1 MIKQADILRAVF
13 RSCPDLRCIEGHRWR
28 PLPFFAGT
36 FLLAPSRTANFF
48 TGAGRFVVD
57 RDRRYVRIRLHLRLA
72 FLGQFVKSPR
82 RRSSR
87 TYPSIQAMLSD
98 SHIDDFCPRGADFR
112 EEGVLRS
119 KARAA
124 RPSAGPRVPPPRRLA
139 RSREPPPVA
148 GSLVRGRVWVAL
160 PRTSLHF
167 ARYLPSRACSPL
179 AGYRVARLPGP
190 GGAIV
195 LSQRHARSFPLAAVP
210 LSHLAPAISM
220 ARNSRSTS
228 RFQLCRSPNENAE
241 VPAAFRN
248 GHFECE
254 LSVGISLVAC
264 SVTLMA
270 GSTCVRGVLA
280 RRTES
285 SGKSRQIQPVRRC
298 GRAH

>member
-1 MIKQADILRAVF
+1 MHRGPSPETTPLLRRNIFARAVA
-13 RSCPDLRCIEGHRWR
+13 DGKL
-28 PLPFFAGT
+28 
-36 FLLAPSRTANFF
+36 F

-57 RDRRYVRIRLHLRLA
+57 RDRRYVRIRLHLRFV
-72 FLGQFVKSPR
+72 FLGQLVKSPGHR
-82 RRSSR
+82 PLR
-87 TYPSIQAMLSD
+87 TYQSIQAVLSD
-98 SHIDDFCPRGADFR
+98 SHIGDFCLRGADFR

-119 KARAA
+119 KARVAHV
-124 RPSAGPRVPPPRRLA
+124 SAGPRVPLLRRPARCREASLVSLA
-139 RSREPPPVA
+139 RMQVER
-148 GSLVRGRVWVAL
+148 GS
-160 PRTSLHF
+160 P
-167 ARYLPSRACSPL
+167 YPSRACSPL
-179 AGYRVARLPGP
+179 AVYRVARLPGP

-210 LSHLAPAISM
+210 LSPLASAVSI
-220 ARNSRSTS
+220 AHNAQSTS

-248 GHFECE
+248 GHFECG
-254 LSVGISLVAC
+254 LSVGISLAAC

-285 SGKSRQIQPVRRC
+285 SGKPRQIQPVRRC

>member
-1 MIKQADILRAVF
+1 MLEDEEIRALRMRRRDGLPDQADRRHVNGGLT
-13 RSCPDLRCIEGHRWR
+13 WR
-28 PLPFFAGT
+28 G
-36 FLLAPSRTANFF
+36 
-48 TGAGRFVVD
+48 
-57 RDRRYVRIRLHLRLA
+57 
-72 FLGQFVKSPR
+72 
-82 RRSSR
+82 
-87 TYPSIQAMLSD
+87 
-98 SHIDDFCPRGADFR
+98 DFR
-112 EEGVLRS
+112 EKRGSAIESACRARICRS
-119 KARAA
+119 SSPAA
-124 RPSAGPRVPPPRRLA
+124 PASCEMP
-139 RSREPPPVA
+139 
-148 GSLVRGRVWVAL
+148 GSLPHVTGSDAGR
-160 PRTSLHF
+160 
-167 ARYLPSRACSPL
+167 ARFTLPL
-179 AGYRVARLPGP
+179 AGLFSTRCLPRRSLARPWRCRRP
-190 GGAIV
+190 

-248 GHFECE
+248 GHFECG

-285 SGKSRQIQPVRRC
+285 SGKPRQIQPVQRC